1 MKRKNTELDQKLIE
15 NGWYL
20 TNKRYTGKHSEKTQ
34 CYEYVKTSDLR
45 NDNKTYDLFIL
56 LDTKRSQIVNYGIK
70 NVSFDYLGEIELC
83 SLRFLHLELRHFIER
98 LTEKREPRQIEP
110 LLNQPSESHW
120 EYSENKEIEP
130 MTPEQFDELCK
141 ENEK

>member
-45 NDNKTYDLFIL
+45 NDGKTYDLFIL
-56 LDTKRSQIVNYGIK
+56 LDLKRSQIVNYGIK

-83 SLRFLHLELRHFIER
+83 SLRFLHLELRHFVER
-98 LTEKREPRQIEP
+98 LTKPPIVLTKEKSCVIPISELDEREE
-110 LLNQPSESHW
+110 LA
-120 EYSENKEIEP
+120 P

>member
-98 LTEKREPRQIEP
+98 LTQVDKP
-110 LLNQPSESHW
+110 LVVNVPNSEYD
-120 EYSENKEIEP
+120 EQVEITP

-141 ENEK
+141 ENEKWVV

>member
-98 LTEKREPRQIEP
+98 LTQVDKP
-110 LLNQPSESHW
+110 LVVNVPNSEYD
-120 EYSENKEIEP
+120 EQVEIAP

>member
-56 LDTKRSQIVNYGIK
+56 LNPKRSQIVNYGIK

-98 LTEKREPRQIEP
+98 LTQVEKP
-110 LLNQPSESHW
+110 LVVNVPNSEYD
-120 EYSENKEIEP
+120 EQVEISP

>member
-98 LTEKREPRQIEP
+98 LTQVDKP
-110 LLNQPSESHW
+110 LVVNVPNSEYD
-120 EYSENKEIEP
+120 EQVEITP